1 MKHYFMREL
10 LRSPMEL
17 HPDYAFCCYA
27 TRAEMAE
34 TKADSMYESNRL
46 TLLEVIEERNRALN
60 RKALLHRLVYIAR
73 LSERL
78 DDKRDLGAHYEKKF
92 KQWQSHFQGEG
103 ATGMLLVYPNHYVH
117 LVESSSE
124 MLMALIRDLGI
135 VEEAGDQTLISQSK
149 ILVISSN
156 VPTRLF
162 SQWSFRVLNLPA
174 SRLEEYETSEP
185 IQSLAPECLAL
196 MLKLGAYLAKQ
207 PKVTLKNVMDSL
219 HEKVPDLL
227 IPQDLIGFLLQS
239 TDLCS
244 PKEFLN
250 RYDKPLDIV
259 LDSELVWPLPTRN
272 FPLI

>member
-1 MKHYFMREL
+1 
-10 LRSPMEL
+10 
-17 HPDYAFCCYA
+17 
-27 TRAEMAE
+27 MAE

-73 LSERL
+73 LSDQL

-124 MLMALIRDLGI
+124 MLMALIRDLGTME
-135 VEEAGDQTLISQSK
+135 VTGDQALISQSK
-149 ILVISSN
+149 VLVISSN

-259 LDSELVWPLPTRN
+259 LDSELVWPLPTKN
-272 FPLI
+272 FPLN